1 MPEDSLEEWLKKAE
15 QDFEYAR
22 IGMRQK
28 KNLLYDGV
36 CFHAQQCAE
45 KYVKAFLVRHN
56 IGFRKTHDLIEL
68 QRLCAQVDS
77 TFSLITDPLKLLF
90 VYAVDIRY
98 PGMTATKEDA
108 REAVAAMKQVRTFVR
123 ARLGLKSK

>member
-1 MPEDSLEEWLKKAE
+1 MPEDSLDEWIRKAE
-15 QDFEYAR
+15 QDFQYAQ

-28 KNLLYDGV
+28 NSPLYDGV

-45 KYVKAFLVRHN
+45 KYIKAFLVRHN
-56 IGFRKTHDLIEL
+56 IEFRKTHDLIEL
-68 QRLCAQVDS
+68 QRSCSQVDS
-77 TFSLITDPLKLLF
+77 AFSLITDPLKLLF

-98 PGMTATKEDA
+98 PGVSATKDDA
-108 REAVAAMKQVRTFVR
+108 REAVTAMKQVRTFVR